1 MRLAA
6 FVTYLA
12 AWAVFAAA
20 AALNALSKLRQPATP
35 ITLHAPLVI
44 GTLLQFAGALAVTL
58 SMRRD
63 VPLQPP
69 APHLVASMILAPFAA
84 ILFIWALRSQ
94 SPSPVTGLVTGLVT
108 TGAYAILRHPLYLAF
123 LLMLLATG
131 LLVTTIPKLAAS
143 ALLYL
148 AGTELR
154 LASEEQELLD
164 RYPHYSD
171 YRQRTRY
178 RYLPGLR

>member
-69 APHLVASMILAPFAA
+69 APHLVAAMILAPVAA
-84 ILFIWALRSQ
+84 ILFIWTLRSQ
-94 SPSPVTGLVTGLVT
+94 SPSPVTGLVT